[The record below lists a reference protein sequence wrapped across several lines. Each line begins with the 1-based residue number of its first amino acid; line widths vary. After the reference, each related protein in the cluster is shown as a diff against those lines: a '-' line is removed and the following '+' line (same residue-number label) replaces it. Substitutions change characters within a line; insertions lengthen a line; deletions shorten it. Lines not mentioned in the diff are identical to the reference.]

1 MEKPLDAYTETGGSG
16 ITRRLPMRPLRT
28 VLAMLL
34 MVGSI
39 YYIWSQFEWA
49 QIVVVFRKA
58 DLRLFFAGSLITII
72 AYWSIRALRW
82 SLLLKTVNA
91 ERGNFLHLYL
101 CTACCLALSIIT
113 PAQSG
118 EAFKVEM
125 LRKVAGLQRIE
136 GYGCFAVERALDL
149 LCIMQLAMVAMIFGI
164 GRGLGLSLSLM
175 AFLFILL
182 CVAMVAAAWLATRV
196 GPWRI
201 RIRAML
207 GTFVGSPVRLVLA
220 WSLSMAGWLV
230 VVAGW
235 GVCIAAIGIWLSPL
249 QLMFL
254 TSAVTL
260 LNVLSFV
267 PGGLGV
273 AEVSTVV
280 ALAHF
285 GVSDALAQAGAIIL
299 RSYGLVIIFCGVIHF
314 AIWRIA
320 LRAKE

>member
-1 MEKPLDAYTETGGSG
+1 MFCSREGFGFVVHHAACDGSHDFWNRPWAGAFSFFDGIFVHLALCRYGSG
-16 ITRRLPMRPLRT
+16 G
-28 VLAMLL
+28 
-34 MVGSI
+34 MVG
-39 YYIWSQFEWA
+39 Y
-49 QIVVVFRKA
+49 
-58 DLRLFFAGSLITII
+58 
-72 AYWSIRALRW
+72 
-82 SLLLKTVNA
+82 
-91 ERGNFLHLYL
+91 
-101 CTACCLALSIIT
+101 AC
-113 PAQSG
+113 
-118 EAFKVEM
+118 
-125 LRKVAGLQRIE
+125 
-136 GYGCFAVERALDL
+136 
-149 LCIMQLAMVAMIFGI
+149 
-164 GRGLGLSLSLM
+164 
-175 AFLFILL
+175 
-182 CVAMVAAAWLATRV
+182 
-196 GPWRI
+196 
-201 RIRAML
+201 RAMENPNP
-207 GTFVGSPVRLVLA
+207 GYAGHIRREPRAIGFSMVSFP
-220 WSLSMAGWLV
+220 MAGWLV

>member
-1 MEKPLDAYTETGGSG
+1 
-16 ITRRLPMRPLRT
+16 
-28 VLAMLL
+28 
-34 MVGSI
+34 
-39 YYIWSQFEWA
+39 
-49 QIVVVFRKA
+49 
-58 DLRLFFAGSLITII
+58 
-72 AYWSIRALRW
+72 
-82 SLLLKTVNA
+82 
-91 ERGNFLHLYL
+91 
-101 CTACCLALSIIT
+101 
-113 PAQSG
+113 
-118 EAFKVEM
+118 M
-125 LRKVAGLQRIE
+125 LRKVTGLQRLE

-164 GRGLGLSLSLM
+164 GCGLGLSLSLM

-207 GTFVGSPVRLVLA
+207 GTFVGSPLRLVLA

-235 GVCIAAIGIWLSPL
+235 GVCIAAVGIWLSPL

-285 GVSDALAQAGAIIL
+285 GVPDSLAQAGAIIL
-299 RSYGLVIIFCGVIHF
+299 RAYGLVIIFCGVIHF
-314 AIWRIA
+314 AVWRIG
-320 LRAKE
+320 LRTKDKKLKSSMMETKSTNN